1 MKECRAAGFTTE
13 GYRLSGTGEG
23 KWRGGHGESDKI
35 LTGEIAVGGS
45 GRPLAPLLSDQARYW
60 AGLGCPEM
68 GLGSNW
74 NFSFFLAR
82 SFGKRGAGLPTDREC
97 T

>member
-1 MKECRAAGFTTE
+1 MSKPHISRHMLDERVPRGGFHNGE

-45 GRPLAPLLSDQARYW
+45 G
-60 AGLGCPEM
+60 
-68 GLGSNW
+68 
-74 NFSFFLAR
+74 SF
-82 SFGKRGAGLPTDREC
+82 T
-97 T
+97 